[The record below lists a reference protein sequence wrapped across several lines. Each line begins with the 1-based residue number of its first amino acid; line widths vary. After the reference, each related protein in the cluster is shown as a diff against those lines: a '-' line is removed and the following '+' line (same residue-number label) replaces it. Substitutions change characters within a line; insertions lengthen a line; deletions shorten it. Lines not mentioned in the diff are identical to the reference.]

1 MINIEIILTIDDH
14 DLHSVGN
21 SVEDKGFPE
30 EPFYSIAQLSIS
42 SNKGILG
49 SIWII
54 KFNAFRLGI
63 EL

>member
-1 MINIEIILTIDDH
+1 VINIEIILTIDDY

>member
-21 SVEDKGFPE
+21 AVEYKGFPE
-30 EPFYSIAQLSIS
+30 EPFYSIDQLSIS
-42 SNKGILG
+42 SHKGILG

-54 KFNAFRLGI
+54 
-63 EL
+63 